1 MFYRNYSVGLR
12 IHCADR
18 KKVYHSQA
26 KIPSPK
32 AILHGFL
39 PVTVM
44 VLNSY
49 VLSLYLVFGYAA
61 VHGYSNGCP
70 VIRLFFAG
78 VICGCVL
85 NTILNHNLA
94 KGPSFSKLPITQ

>member
-1 MFYRNYSVGLR
+1 MGNYSVGLR

-18 KKVYHSQA
+18 KKVYHGQA

-39 PVTVM
+39 PVTVR

-49 VLSLYLVFGYAA
+49 KYG
-61 VHGYSNGCP
+61 
-70 VIRLFFAG
+70 
-78 VICGCVL
+78 
-85 NTILNHNLA
+85 
-94 KGPSFSKLPITQ
+94 

>member
-1 MFYRNYSVGLR
+1 NKNKRNDSIGLH

-18 KKVYHSQA
+18 KKVYHGQA

-39 PVTVM
+39 PVTVK

-49 VLSLYLVFGYAA
+49 KQNNRRQVPQTFYCHKEEPFFGQFRRTVLQYWRKRG
-61 VHGYSNGCP
+61 
-70 VIRLFFAG
+70 
-78 VICGCVL
+78 
-85 NTILNHNLA
+85 
-94 KGPSFSKLPITQ
+94 

>member
-1 MFYRNYSVGLR
+1 MGQNVPYLCIAMRVTVYITQNCVFCRAVDSNIYCNYSVGLR

-18 KKVYHSQA
+18 KKVYHGQA

-39 PVTVM
+39 PVTVK

-49 VLSLYLVFGYAA
+49 HIF
-61 VHGYSNGCP
+61 
-70 VIRLFFAG
+70 
-78 VICGCVL
+78 
-85 NTILNHNLA
+85 
-94 KGPSFSKLPITQ
+94 